1 VQFPIVH
8 FLVVEANNCLLND
21 FFFFKKKKL
30 PQIQGEEEIGHQRF
44 FFFSFYGINKKRRF
58 QKDIT

>member
-8 FLVVEANNCLLND
+8 FPVVEANNYLLND
-21 FFFFKKKKL
+21 FFFLKKKKL

-44 FFFSFYGINKKRRF
+44 FFF
-58 QKDIT
+58 

>member
-1 VQFPIVH
+1 
-8 FLVVEANNCLLND
+8 VVEANNCLLND
-21 FFFFKKKKL
+21 FFFFLKKKL

-44 FFFSFYGINKKRRF
+44 FFFSFCGINKKRRF